1 MRLLKSILFAILDTV
16 FAWFTPKWRREAR
29 ATAKSARR
37 FLSFYEDKL
46 SEEDRVLIAE
56 RIAALKQ
63 ALLGWDKDAS
73 ARAANILEKE
83 TGRFRGSKRSALGET
98 AEALFVILV
107 VFLGIRT
114 YFAQPFRIP
123 TGSMQP
129 SLNGIVIHPI
139 DEVPNI
145 AVRLKDAVLL
155 GSSYVDEKAD
165 VHKTITGFRQGQ
177 KWLIFTE
184 TVVSFDDGS
193 TLSIPC
199 APGAVSEYFAS
210 TNRSFTGRGNPYVT
224 FEPGDTIIRARI
236 DAGDMVVVNRMAY
249 HFRRPRRGETF
260 VFDTQ
265 GIEGISSH
273 GGDQSKGTHYI
284 KRLCGLPGDTLTIR
298 EPQLYVNGEPA
309 QEWQIC
315 RVAERK
321 APYNDTG
328 YNALSQ
334 GSHPLAYITDR
345 HGLTLSDDKGNP
357 NMREYAALGDNTVNS
372 LDSRYWGPVRQFNLI
387 GPAGASIWPFTSHWG
402 LIP

>member
-73 ARAANILEKE
+73 VRAANILENE

-129 SLNGIVIHPI
+129 SLNGIVIHPV

-165 VHKTITGFRQGQ
+165 VRKTITGFRQGQ

-210 TNRSFTGRGNPYVT
+210 ANRSFTGRGNPYVT

-321 APYNDTG
+321 APYNETG

-334 GSHPLAYITDR
+334 DSHPLAYITDR